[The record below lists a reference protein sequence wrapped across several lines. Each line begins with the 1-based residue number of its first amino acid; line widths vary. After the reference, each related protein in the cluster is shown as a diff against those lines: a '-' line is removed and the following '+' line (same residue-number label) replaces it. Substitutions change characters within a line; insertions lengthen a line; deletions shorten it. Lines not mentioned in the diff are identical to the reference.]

1 MFHSDIVVHAQDKEV
16 ANGGQ
21 PPRILSLDA
30 YFINEVEKV
39 EKDPDTG
46 RRWVFA
52 LQLCELKVTAPC

>member
-1 MFHSDIVVHAQDKEV
+1 MVFTCFIVPFCVTFTQDKEV

-46 RRWVFA
+46 RRYIRM
-52 LQLCELKVTAPC
+52 CTS